1 MAQEEVTT
9 TVMLLLINKFFY
21 GNTYTLLQK
30 WFSSKL
36 ELSYSLS
43 FLSLPKTHKRA
54 SLVAQW

>member
-9 TVMLLLINKFFY
+9 TVMLLLINKLFY

-36 ELSYSLS
+36 ELSYSLLFVPS
-43 FLSLPKTHKRA
+43 QNP
-54 SLVAQW
+54 

>member
-9 TVMLLLINKFFY
+9 TVMLLLINKLFY

-43 FLSLPKTHKRA
+43 FLSLPKTRNRA